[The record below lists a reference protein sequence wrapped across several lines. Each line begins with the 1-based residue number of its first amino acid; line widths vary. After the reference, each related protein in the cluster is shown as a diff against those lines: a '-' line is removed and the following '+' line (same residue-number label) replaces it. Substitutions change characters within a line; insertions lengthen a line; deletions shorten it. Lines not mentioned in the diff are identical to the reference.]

1 MLSRNC
7 LPDHDYNHCF
17 GITLLLFTK
26 LFRINQAGNETRPE
40 ITDRQQAVTLGDTT
54 VAARTTSP
62 RALRALVAASDGAT
76 RSPPSA
82 GLGATACSPER
93 CIEAM
98 CLLCDSLL
106 KQGTRGPERGEMAG
120 GREGAGTGTE
130 LGIRCRCSAFICTR
144 SQC

>member
-7 LPDHDYNHCF
+7 LPDHDSNHCF

-76 RSPPSA
+76 RSPPNA
-82 GLGATACSPER
+82 GLGATTCGPER
-93 CIEAM
+93 CIDAM
-98 CLLCDSLL
+98 WLLCDSLL
-106 KQGTRGPERGEMAG
+106 KQRARAREG
-120 GREGAGTGTE
+120 GRGDGGGAGDKVP
-130 LGIRCRCSAFICTR
+130 LFSCYLHALAVLIRC
-144 SQC
+144 